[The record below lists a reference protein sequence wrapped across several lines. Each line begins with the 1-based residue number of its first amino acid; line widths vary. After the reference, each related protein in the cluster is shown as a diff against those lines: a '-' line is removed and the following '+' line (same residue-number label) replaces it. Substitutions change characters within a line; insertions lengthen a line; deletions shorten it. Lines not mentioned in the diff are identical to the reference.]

1 MRAKNVVPLVSAFN
15 TIHVKVILHNN
26 CLLVLQDAFL
36 EHASAL
42 KENFTSKMWADL
54 DTTLKDS
61 LIASVEEGLRMN
73 KCTVPYNKRLT
84 NRVKVHM

>member
-1 MRAKNVVPLVSAFN
+1 MRAKGVVPLVSAFD
-15 TIHVKVILHNN
+15 TIHLKVMLHNN
-26 CLLVLQDAFL
+26 GYPVLQDAFH

-73 KCTVPYNKRLT
+73 KCTVPCNKRLT
-84 NRVKVHM
+84 NTVKVHM